1 MNEKEIINT
10 EEEYFYEVF
19 NTISDS
25 VISDEYFDRNAR
37 LISAIS
43 SSLFDINSITDGAIP
58 PSLARRI
65 IEEVFSNINKH
76 GLR

>member
-1 MNEKEIINT
+1 MFEKEFIST

-25 VISDEYFDRNAR
+25 IISDEYFDRNSR
-37 LISAIS
+37 LLSGISN
-43 SSLFDINSITDGAIP
+43 SLFDINSITNGAIP
-58 PSLARRI
+58 PSLGRRI

>member
-1 MNEKEIINT
+1 MFEKEIINT

-25 VISDEYFDRNAR
+25 VISDEYFDRNSR
-37 LISAIS
+37 LLSGIS
-43 SSLFDINSITDGAIP
+43 SSLFDINSIMNGAIP

-65 IEEVFSNINKH
+65 IEEVFSNINKY

>member
-1 MNEKEIINT
+1 MFEKEFIST

-25 VISDEYFDRNAR
+25 IISDEYFDRNSR
-37 LISAIS
+37 LLSGIS
-43 SSLFDINSITDGAIP
+43 SSLFDINSITNGAIP
-58 PSLARRI
+58 PSLGRRI